1 MREVLGLRLTAE
13 RVALTACNPGV
24 GQHRTGEGVMGLG
37 RAFQYAGARSML
49 ISLWSVEDESPN
61 RLSERVCMY
70 LQQGQATLEVL
81 HQARADLR
89 QAGHGHPFFWTPFI
103 PVEE

>member
-1 MREVLGLRLTAE
+1 MS
-13 RVALTACNPGV
+13 P
-24 GQHRTGEGVMGLG
+24 
-37 RAFQYAGARSML
+37 
-49 ISLWSVEDESPN
+49 PN
-61 RLSERVCMY
+61 RLIERVFMY

-89 QAGHGHPFFWTPFI
+89 QSGHGHPFFWTPFI